1 MAALSR
7 FCSFPWKLC
16 QSIWLLAEDLVHV
29 FNVKRLHW
37 NQLQR
42 FDHGQRALLVFQEV
56 RSSQVGQ
63 VGRLVEYV
71 GSGLT
76 SREAAALERL
86 LKKTLAGMARA
97 TPTNGDQDEGNQKDG

>member
-1 MAALSR
+1 M
-7 FCSFPWKLC
+7 
-16 QSIWLLAEDLVHV
+16 
-29 FNVKRLHW
+29 
-37 NQLQR
+37 
-42 FDHGQRALLVFQEV
+42 
-56 RSSQVGQ
+56 RSSQVGL